1 MSPQRRRSRAL
12 VIDDSL
18 VVRKSI
24 SMALK
29 RFGFDVTVA
38 SDGLEGLNAMKQT
51 TFDLVLCDF
60 LMPVMDGLDCT
71 KQYREWEAEVSN
83 PPPSLALPLLSAPR
97 PPGYRQLIV
106 GMSAHGAE
114 QVASQGLVAGM
125 DDFLPK
131 PIGVPTLKELVE
143 SSKVRDM
150 SNVLDSIEA
159 AHDALQTPALDSD
172 VVENDSGGVSSP
184 LHTGSTGEF
193 ARRVSSSLEHVS
205 TVNHSDIALTD
216 PPARQPL
223 KRPRSDADNSMS
235 EPHCLIA
242 THQPEPWIAAV
253 TASIESQGWK
263 TTVVHAPASA
273 LRMLQSRNWDLV
285 LICEEPFRTGGGSEV
300 PEESPVSQFRSWE
313 RHNRINLQKNVCWLT
328 DLDLPSRRDPASCMV
343 LAPRG
348 YDHVLRKPVL
358 WDDLRLL
365 LGTHRTDSTM
375 SIVVNK

>member
-1 MSPQRRRSRAL
+1 
-12 VIDDSL
+12 
-18 VVRKSI
+18 
-24 SMALK
+24 MALK

-38 SDGLEGLNAMKQT
+38 ADGLEGLNAMKQAT
-51 TFDLVLCDF
+51 YDLVLCDF

-71 KQYREWEAEVSN
+71 KQYREWEAGVSA
-83 PPPSLALPLLSAPR
+83 PPPTPRWPR

-106 GMSAHGAE
+106 GMSAHGTE

-131 PIGVPTLKELVE
+131 PIGVPALKELVE
-143 SSKVRDM
+143 SAMVRDM
-150 SNVLDSIEA
+150 SNVLNGIEA
-159 AHDALQTPALDSD
+159 ARDAVQTTALDSGA
-172 VVENDSGGVSSP
+172 VEDDRGGDSSP

-193 ARRVSSSLEHVS
+193 ARRVSSPQEHVS
-205 TVNHSDIALTD
+205 RVDHSDVTLTD
-216 PPARQPL
+216 AQARQPL
-223 KRPRSDADNSMS
+223 KRPRSDTDNGKS

-242 THQPEPWIAAV
+242 THQPEPWIAAF
-253 TASIESQGWK
+253 TASVESHRWK
-263 TTVVHAPASA
+263 TTLVHGSASA

-285 LICEEPFRTGGGSEV
+285 LICEDPPGSGSGAR
-300 PEESPVSQFRSWE
+300 EESGVGQFRSWE
-313 RHNRINLQKNVCWLT
+313 RQNRINLQKNVCWLT